1 MKLTFLTIILS
12 FFISNSYAQQL
23 FAHVNAEEIIA
34 VMPEAATATMSFQ
47 EEQKILQE
55 QKQMM
60 MTEYESQAQEF
71 QLNMAN
77 MTEIIKNDKLQSLRS
92 LEERIMLFEQSIEQS
107 LSKKYQELMI
117 PISNKIQEAIN
128 LVAQE
133 KGYAYVFELTAQQGG
148 LVYTDNQYDITSLV
162 KEKLNLK

>member
-60 MTEYESQAQEF
+60 MTEYESQAQEL
-71 QLNMAN
+71 QLNMAS
-77 MTEIIKNDKLQSLRS
+77 MTEIIKNDKIQSLKS
-92 LEERIMLFEQSIEQS
+92 LEERIQLFAQSTEQS
-107 LSKKYQELMI
+107 LMSKQSELME
-117 PISNKIQEAIN
+117 PIFNKIQETIK
-128 LVAQE
+128 LVSQE
-133 KGYAYVFELTAQQGG
+133 KGYTYVFDIAALQGG
-148 LVYTDNQYDITSLV
+148 IVYVDVTYDITSLV

>member
-12 FFISNSYAQQL
+12 FFISNTYAQQL
-23 FAHVNAEEIIA
+23 FAHVNAEQIIA
-34 VMPEAATATMSFQ
+34 IMPEAATATLAFQ
-47 EEQKILQE
+47 EEQQVLQD

-107 LSKKYQELMI
+107 LSQKYQELMI
-117 PISNKIQEAIN
+117 TISNKIQEAIN
-128 LVAQE
+128 LVAKE
-133 KGYAYVFELTAQQGG
+133 KGYTYVFELTAQQGG
-148 LVYTDNQYDITSLV
+148 LVYTDDAYDITNLV
-162 KEKLNLK
+162 KEKLNLQ